1 MEKKRFGPK
10 MTMDALP
17 KGSKALVNFLHLPIP
32 VQTIHDTGFNEEGKP
47 CDSLLDGGG
56 FKWEMPIYL
65 KDHPTQEARG
75 AMFWQTTATVIRV
88 EIMNLINGGT
98 KKDTENLLN
107 DLKSCEWNITCDNN
121 GRISIEEV

>member
-17 KGSKALVNFLHLPIP
+17 KGSKALVSFLNLPIP
-32 VQTIHDTGFNEEGKP
+32 VMTIYDTGFGAMGEKMK
-47 CDSLLDGGG
+47 GGG

-75 AMFWQTTATVIRV
+75 AMLWQTTASVIRE
-88 EIMNLINGGT
+88 EIMGLVNEGT
-98 KKDTENLLN
+98 KKDTENLLK
-107 DLKSCEWNITCDNN
+107 DLKSCEWHIVCDAN

>member
-17 KGSKALVNFLHLPIP
+17 KGSKALVSFLNLPIP
-32 VQTIHDTGFNEEGKP
+32 VMTIYETGFGADGKKLP
-47 CDSLLDGGG
+47 GGG
-56 FKWEMPIYL
+56 FKWEMPIVL

-75 AMFWQTTATVIRV
+75 VMVWQTTASVIRE
-88 EIMNLINGGT
+88 EIMNLVDQGT

-107 DLKSCEWNITCDNN
+107 DIKSCEWHIVCDGN